1 MDALLQKVR
10 GEVHALRAQQ
20 VEAER
25 KHRSELATA
34 QLQYQNDLLKH
45 QVSAV
50 FWARRPMNGYF
61 AYEVGDV

>member
-50 FWARRPMNGYF
+50 LGKAS
-61 AYEVGDV
+61 YERIFCAFGDV